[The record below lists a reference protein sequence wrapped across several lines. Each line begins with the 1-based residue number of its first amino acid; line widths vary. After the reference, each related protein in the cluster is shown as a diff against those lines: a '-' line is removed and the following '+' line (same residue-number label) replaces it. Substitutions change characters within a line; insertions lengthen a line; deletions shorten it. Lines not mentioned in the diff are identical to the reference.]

1 MLHLSSFLRRLL
13 RSVVWFAAGGVVLLV
28 LLLLGI
34 VVYSYTAHFQQLL
47 REQLLAVLRNSL
59 DAEVSLEEVRGP
71 VWQGVE
77 IRNLSIRKD
86 GQEIVSLARGTIS
99 IDVAAQLVSAL
110 RTASLNVAYVIVTD
124 PILRLVQ
131 DPTTG
136 WNVEHLIKPP
146 DQPQVQQPTSLPL
159 SVLLPRVTV
168 ENGQVFAR
176 LADGKEVQVSGI
188 AVDAALSLLPSGL
201 QAEVKTLDFSVSSH
215 GIPTVKGNSSLSYEE
230 ESSVGNASL
239 RTLDLRTALSHVQ
252 LAGTIQNLAAPIL
265 AVTVAIDKIAADE
278 VAALAPPRILK
289 QDLSGHIQ
297 ITGPLSALQIATSL
311 DVQHGHLASAVTA
324 NVAQSPPDVQGTFNL
339 DRFVLNQMLQIPGV
353 DVAGEVTGKG
363 SFHGTTP
370 TTVHAD
376 VAAYVGGLV
385 VSGKHVGDVNLT
397 TKVEGKQI
405 SLATEVKG
413 RAGYIY
419 SQGKVSLDSLLTYD
433 TKMMVRDLDVK
444 SLTGESHVPPTSIN
458 VDVWVRGR
466 GVKPEEMD
474 SEAKI
479 TIAPS
484 RIGPTSISQGEFAG
498 TAKQGQLTLNKGTLL
513 ANDAEVNIQGRLGA
527 LQKTASGKMTYHVLV
542 KNLTPWL
549 ALAGIEGKGGVDL
562 NGSAD
567 GMLTALRTDGRL
579 LLDRVS
585 VGENTV
591 QKGELTYHVND
602 IGSPQPHGQILAK
615 MNDVQAGKPMQ
626 AVSADVTFAGLQ
638 PVDVQADVTVQDEET
653 RIHHLKT
660 QARYAPEQLDVLIQD
675 LSLQLPLGTWRN
687 TQQPRLT
694 LHGKIFTLQ
703 DFALERAGQ
712 AIRASGTFDLQGQLQ
727 GQLQVERFS
736 LKELHTFLPDVP
748 ELKGQVNVEVKVQGT
763 VASPDVTAIVS
774 TGPLSIAGQTYAGL
788 NSRSTY
794 QKEQLSLNLLLK
806 QDETHTLSID
816 GGLPL
821 ALSREGKVSSPVIGE
836 ANFRVHSDGL
846 SLTFLELL
854 NRDIKDVQGAVTM
867 DVSLRGPLEALAL
880 SGPIRLQNGQVRV
893 KQLGQTF
900 SDITV
905 EVQIEPTMV
914 RLTQLSL
921 LGGDGR
927 FTGSGM
933 VALDRYRVR
942 NLDLMFQ
949 ADRFRVIN
957 TKEYRAE
964 LLGDVTCSG
973 SLDAPVVNGE
983 MTVQDAVARPNIALL
998 KSGPAPQD
1006 ATIMIVRSSQELTA
1020 TKAEGHQEK
1029 EGEQDGQVSSAPGG
1043 GIYDKLKLNVG
1054 ITIPRNTWVHMT
1066 EGSIELMGQLQAN
1079 KSPHTELALNG
1090 TIETVRGWVA
1100 VQGRKFALEKGN
1112 VTFSG
1117 ETPIDPSLDIIARYT
1132 LPEYLVDVL
1141 ISGTGTKPSISFK
1154 SEPDLEQADILSL
1167 LVFGKP
1173 ANALSDKEKVSLQ
1186 SQALQAVAGSAAS
1199 DLRQAVAEQLGI
1211 ENLELDVGEN
1221 PSQSKVGI
1229 GKYIAPGIFVSTS
1242 QQLGTNSQGQGRDV
1256 TIEYQL
1262 NDNWQLKA
1270 STTARGNDGV
1280 DILWKKKY

>member
-1 MLHLSSFLRRLL
+1 MAIMQNLSSLLRRLL
-13 RSVVWFAAGGVVLLV
+13 RSVVWFAAGGAVLLV

-34 VVYSYTAHFQQLL
+34 AAYSRTVHFQQVL

-86 GQEIVSLARGTIS
+86 GLEVISLARGTIS

-110 RTASLNVAYVIVTD
+110 RTASLNVAHVTITD
-124 PILRLVQ
+124 PVVHLVQ

-136 WNVEHLIKPP
+136 WNVTHLVKPA
-146 DQPQVQQPTSLPL
+146 DQQAPLPL

-176 LADGKEVQVSGI
+176 LADGKEVRVSGI

-201 QAEVKTLDFSVSSH
+201 QAEIKTSDFSVSSH
-215 GIPTVKGNSSLSYEE
+215 GIPTVKGSSSLSYEE
-230 ESSVGNASL
+230 ENGVGNASL

-252 LAGTIQNLAAPIL
+252 LTGVIQNLADPIV

-278 VAALAPPRILK
+278 VAMLVPPRILK
-289 QDLSGHIQ
+289 QDLSGHLQ
-297 ITGPLSALQIATSL
+297 IAGPLTALQIATFL
-311 DVQHGHLASAVTA
+311 DVQHGHFASTVTA
-324 NVAQSPPDVQGTFNL
+324 NVAQSPPDIQGTFTL
-339 DRFVLNQMLQIPGV
+339 DRFVLNQVLQIPGGE
-353 DVAGEVTGKG
+353 VAGEVTGKG

-370 TTVHAD
+370 ATLHAD
-376 VAAYVGGLV
+376 VTAYVGGLV
-385 VSGKHVGDVNLT
+385 VAGKDVGDVNLT
-397 TKVEGKQI
+397 TKVEGKQVTF
-405 SLATEVKG
+405 ATEVKG
-413 RAGYIY
+413 RAGYLY
-419 SQGKVSLDSLLTYD
+419 SHGKASLGNLLTYD
-433 TKMMVRDLDVK
+433 TTVMVRDLNVQ
-444 SLTGESHVPPTSIN
+444 SLTGESRVPLTNIN
-458 VDVWVRGR
+458 VDVWVKGR
-466 GVKPEEMD
+466 GVKPEEME
-474 SEAKI
+474 SEAKL

-498 TAKQGQLTLNKGTLL
+498 TMKQGQLTLNKGTLL

-527 LQKTASGKMTYHVLV
+527 LQKMASGKLTYHVVV

-549 ALAGIEGKGGVDL
+549 ALAGIEGKGGIDL

-567 GMLTALRTDGRL
+567 GMLTALHADGKL
-579 LLDRVS
+579 LLDHVS
-585 VGENTV
+585 VGANAI
-591 QKGELTYHVND
+591 QKGELTYQVND
-602 IGSPQPHGQILAK
+602 LGSAQPRGQVSAK
-615 MNDVQAGKPMQ
+615 LNDVQAGKLMQ

-638 PVDVQADVTVQDEET
+638 PIDVQADVTVQDEEART
-653 RIHHLKT
+653 HHLKT

-675 LSLQLPLGTWRN
+675 LTLQLPSGTWRS
-687 TQQPRLT
+687 TRQPHLA
-694 LHGKIFTLQ
+694 LHGKILTLQ
-703 DFALERAGQ
+703 DFVLERAGQ

-727 GQLQVERFS
+727 GQLQVEHFS
-736 LKELHTFLPDVP
+736 LDELHTFLSDVP
-748 ELKGQVNVEVKVQGT
+748 ELKGQVDVEVKVQGT
-763 VASPDVTAIVS
+763 VMSPDVTAMVS
-774 TGPLSIAGQTYAGL
+774 TGPLTIAGQAYAGL

-794 QKEQLSLNLLLK
+794 QKEQLVLNLLLK
-806 QDETHTLSID
+806 QDDTHTLSID

-821 ALSREGKVSSPVIGE
+821 ALLREGKVSSPVIGE
-836 ANFRVHSDGL
+836 ANFRIHSDGL
-846 SLTFLELL
+846 SLAFLELL
-854 NRDIKDVQGAVTM
+854 NRDIKEVQGAVTM
-867 DVSLRGPLEALAL
+867 DVSLKGRLEALAL
-880 SGPIRLQNGQVRV
+880 SGPIRLQNGHVRV
-893 KQLGQTF
+893 KQLGQAF

-905 EVQIEPTMV
+905 EVHVEPTMV
-914 RLTQLSL
+914 RLKQLSL

-927 FTGSGM
+927 FTGRGL
-933 VALDRYRVR
+933 VALERYRVK
-942 NLDLMFQ
+942 NLDLRFQ
-949 ADRFRVIN
+949 ADHFRIIS

-964 LLGDVTCSG
+964 LSGDVTCSG
-973 SLDAPVVNGE
+973 SLDAPVVSGE
-983 MTVQDAVARPNIALL
+983 MTVQNAVARPNIALL
-998 KSGPAPQD
+998 KGGPAAQD
-1006 ATIMIVRSSQELTA
+1006 ATIMVVRSSQELPA
-1020 TKAEGHQEK
+1020 TKAQGHQEK
-1029 EGEQDGQVSSAPGG
+1029 EEEKNGPGSSASGG
-1043 GIYDKLKLNVG
+1043 GIYDNLKLDVG

-1066 EGSIELMGQLQAN
+1066 EGSIELVGQLRAN

-1090 TIETVRGWVA
+1090 TVETVRGWVA
-1100 VQGRKFALEKGN
+1100 VQGRKFTLEKGN

-1141 ISGTGTKPSISFK
+1141 IGGTGTKPSISFK

-1186 SQALQAVAGSAAS
+1186 SQALQAVAGSVAS
-1199 DLRQAVAEQLGI
+1199 DLRQAVAEKLGI

-1229 GKYIAPGIFVSTS
+1229 GKYIAPGVFVSTS
-1242 QQLGTNSQGQGRDV
+1242 QQLGSSSQGQGRDV

-1270 STTARGNDGV
+1270 STTARGNNGV